1 MTRDVRGFSV
11 IELIVMMLVIA
22 VVASVALPRA
32 LKPSPQQQVD
42 LASRSLMRDLEQ
54 MRMRAIATK
63 RSVRVRFYT
72 SSNFYSA
79 FMDVT
84 PERLGTISE
93 TSAEVR
99 ESGLLTRGSR
109 EGVLGVP
116 LPTGVVFGVGA
127 ATTGPLGGGVSDP
140 VTLESDL
147 VEFDSRGMVRPPGS
161 EGVVFIT
168 HEEDPRAVAAVTIS
182 GASAFRVHRY
192 RGARWIR

>member
-1 MTRDVRGFSV
+1 MTHDVRGFSV

-32 LKPSPQQQVD
+32 LKPSPEQQVD
-42 LASRSLMRDLEQ
+42 VAARTLMRDLEQ

-63 RSVRVRFYT
+63 RSIRMRFYP
-72 SSNFYSA
+72 SSDFYSA
-79 FMDVT
+79 FMDIT
-84 PERLGTISE
+84 PERLGTIAE

-127 ATTGPLGGGVSDP
+127 ATTGPQGGGVSDP
-140 VTLESDL
+140 VLLEGDV
-147 VEFDSRGMVRPPGS
+147 VEFDSRGMVSPPGS
-161 EGVVFIT
+161 EGVVFVT
-168 HEEDPRAVAAVTIS
+168 FEESPRAVAAVTIS
-182 GASAFRVHRY
+182 GASAFRVYRY
-192 RGARWIR
+192 RGGRWIQ